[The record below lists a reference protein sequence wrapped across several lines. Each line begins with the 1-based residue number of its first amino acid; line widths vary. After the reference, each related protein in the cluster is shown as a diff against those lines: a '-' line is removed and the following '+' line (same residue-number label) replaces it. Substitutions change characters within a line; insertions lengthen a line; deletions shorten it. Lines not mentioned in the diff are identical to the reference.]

1 MSKCPMMIYNITSH
15 RTEAE
20 ARGSGRYS
28 YILHKG
34 LKILDI
40 SICFQCQILCYNLY
54 CKDPGQLRAATEED
68 GSDEVADT
76 VVNTDQQITEM
87 TRTFTFSIII
97 HKETCFHCE
106 LINAIFA
113 IIICQV
119 GLIWCHRHQSWVC
132 GNNGLTSSGQKNLFL
147 RRWRWNGQWAFNSDL
162 VLISEDASKIII
174 YSSFFSHDLQ
184 LGAAIFVCIYR
195 QLQWKSLSIPTLF
208 YTCSG

>member
-1 MSKCPMMIYNITSH
+1 MQHQVYRKCSH
-15 RTEAE
+15 HSAQRMRPEVFE
-20 ARGSGRYS
+20 
-28 YILHKG
+28 G
-34 LKILDI
+34 LKFSARYQIFLYV
-40 SICFQCQILCYNLY
+40 STCQILCYNLY

-119 GLIWCHRHQSWVC
+119 GLILCHSHQSWVC

-147 RRWRWNGQWAFNSDL
+147 RRWRWNGQWAFNSDS

-174 YSSFFSHDLQ
+174 YSSFLSHDLQ

-195 QLQWKSLSIPTLF
+195 QLQWKSLSISTLF